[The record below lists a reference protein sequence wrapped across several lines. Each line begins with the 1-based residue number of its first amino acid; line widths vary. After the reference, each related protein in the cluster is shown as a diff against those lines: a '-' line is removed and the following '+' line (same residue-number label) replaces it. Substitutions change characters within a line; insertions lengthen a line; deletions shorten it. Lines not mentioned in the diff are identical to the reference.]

1 MSEPVLSKE
10 TQLLSPLDPNVSADS
25 SVATISS
32 FGSGFKKRVKT
43 GSLQKSLRK
52 PTATVPSSSE
62 LLNSDDG
69 SEDDDSDG
77 GPGIRSSDVI
87 AGRKRKRG
95 GIIQAASTRKT
106 TKEDVGVTYDVSQS
120 SGVHLDPK
128 NQAVAVSA
136 EFNED
141 ELLGRTKSTTAVEA
155 SSDNL
160 YRGQKGYRTLI
171 PKREQIT
178 TKYNAMGPQKSAS
191 NIRMTTYTDYAPG
204 LSLLLTKA
212 N

>member
-32 FGSGFKKRVKT
+32 SGSGFKKRVKT

-77 GPGIRSSDVI
+77 GPGLRSSDVI

-95 GIIQAASTRKT
+95 GIIQAVSTRKST
-106 TKEDVGVTYDVSQS
+106 TKEDVGVTYDVSES
-120 SGVHLDPK
+120 SGVHLDPT
-128 NQAVAVSA
+128 NQADDVYG
-136 EFNED
+136 EFN
-141 ELLGRTKSTTAVEA
+141 
-155 SSDNL
+155 
-160 YRGQKGYRTLI
+160 
-171 PKREQIT
+171 
-178 TKYNAMGPQKSAS
+178 
-191 NIRMTTYTDYAPG
+191 
-204 LSLLLTKA
+204 
-212 N
+212 